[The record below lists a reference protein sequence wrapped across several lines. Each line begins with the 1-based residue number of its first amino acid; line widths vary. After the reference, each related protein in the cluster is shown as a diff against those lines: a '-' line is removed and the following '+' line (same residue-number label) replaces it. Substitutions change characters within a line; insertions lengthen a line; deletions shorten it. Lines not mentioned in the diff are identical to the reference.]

1 MVPSGHPT
9 PRLCAGVP
17 IVEASPPPLPDTHEF
32 QLPQAALSQPGARG
46 PQVHV
51 RAGSRHTANGTWG
64 PSPLVSLRLGS
75 LWLPQAWGWGGQ
87 CAVCLEGDWPRV
99 MGLLLEPRAGGRG
112 GRGGTP
118 GGLRLCLPCT
128 ACLLAVSKWRLCHSP
143 ASGPLCPLAL
153 SVCYKTGPGADNG
166 EEGKS
171 TRAGLLGAGGC
182 WGVPLMAP
190 MSFRGDGGGD
200 GEP

>member
-99 MGLLLEPRAGGRG
+99 MGMLLEPRAGEVDGVGRLVVSACVYPARRAFWQAASG
-112 GRGGTP
+112 GCVTH
-118 GGLRLCLPCT
+118 LRL
-128 ACLLAVSKWRLCHSP
+128 
-143 ASGPLCPLAL
+143 GP
-153 SVCYKTGPGADNG
+153 SV
-166 EEGKS
+166 
-171 TRAGLLGAGGC
+171 L
-182 WGVPLMAP
+182 
-190 MSFRGDGGGD
+190 
-200 GEP
+200 